1 MWMTVT
7 VIKFYFFD
15 EFLFILSLCLSSPE
29 RTVLTTLRREYLYE
43 FNKQFDKFILK
54 ALSYAFIFL
63 MSCFPKNTN
72 YLLGA
77 SLSFLYS
84 LSYHFLTKARKLN
97 YVFAFA
103 KYLQWHKITFY
114 NEYMSY
120 IMIQS
125 N

>member
-1 MWMTVT
+1 MTVT

-43 FNKQFDKFILK
+43 FNKQFYKFK
-54 ALSYAFIFL
+54 LSHMLSFFL
-63 MSCFPKNTN
+63 ISCFPKNTN

-103 KYLQWHKITFY
+103 KDLQ
-114 NEYMSY
+114 
-120 IMIQS
+120 
-125 N
+125 

>member
-1 MWMTVT
+1 M
-7 VIKFYFFD
+7 
-15 EFLFILSLCLSSPE
+15 LS
-29 RTVLTTLRREYLYE
+29 
-43 FNKQFDKFILK
+43 F
-54 ALSYAFIFL
+54 FL

-103 KYLQWHKITFY
+103 KDLQWHKITFY
-114 NEYMSY
+114 YEYMSY

-125 N
+125 D